1 MKGIL
6 SVSKKRTKPKL
17 LFRGGE
23 GECENAYQRKG
34 LFWNLKLWASQRGGT
49 YLSINSIKRS
59 FYAQHLSEPQNYL
72 WFTTVYS
79 PENENFPQMKKY
91 WYS

>member
-34 LFWNLKLWASQRGGT
+34 LF
-49 YLSINSIKRS
+49 
-59 FYAQHLSEPQNYL
+59 
-72 WFTTVYS
+72 
-79 PENENFPQMKKY
+79 
-91 WYS
+91 